1 MCKSPSTVTIVC
13 LHLVPFL
20 KHSAVVGPFVL
31 NVYVMT
37 LFQFAGRIYDYNT
50 WSYTL
55 HKRLLVSLRISR
67 YTEIIPVS
75 FSCLGTTVIGQ
86 KHWNTDTACWRSQ
99 DVHD

>member
-50 WSYTL
+50 
-55 HKRLLVSLRISR
+55 
-67 YTEIIPVS
+67 
-75 FSCLGTTVIGQ
+75 
-86 KHWNTDTACWRSQ
+86 
-99 DVHD
+99 